1 MSVLEV
7 VFSKTGGFS
16 DTARVEKAF
25 ERAGRT
31 SMGYPTA
38 F

>member
-25 ERAGRT
+25 ERAGRP
-31 SMGYPTA
+31 SMENPA
-38 F
+38 AS

>member
-1 MSVLEV
+1 MSVLEE

-25 ERAGRT
+25 ERAGRP